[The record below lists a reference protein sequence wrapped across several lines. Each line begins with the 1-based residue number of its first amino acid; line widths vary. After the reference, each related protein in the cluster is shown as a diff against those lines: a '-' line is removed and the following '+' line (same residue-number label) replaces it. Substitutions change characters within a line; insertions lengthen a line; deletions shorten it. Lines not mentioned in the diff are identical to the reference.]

1 MPRIVV
7 EDVRYQAEEIRNHWA
22 MVDGALAQ
30 PLVLPDGFARADFVA
45 LHQQLVDV
53 DEQITGE
60 ENVRQRA
67 KREMEIKA
75 EPLAGIIPRFN
86 LTVRALLPEST
97 YVDVLERAPGPNEG
111 RAKRI
116 GAMER
121 TARLWEVVNLNNPPY
136 PGFAPP
142 LVLADGTTRAQF
154 IANLDAYRLATGEN
168 AEATQD
174 ERMARAARRD
184 LAEQAWRRMVEY
196 RLVAQALLMANEPLL
211 NTIPRISPRRKRKKK
226 TSENESPVEP

>member
-1 MPRIVV
+1 MPRFII
-7 EDVRYQAEEIRNHWA
+7 EDVRYQAEDIRIHWESA
-22 MVDGALAQ
+22 NTELAQ
-30 PLVLPDGFARADFVA
+30 PIILPDGFAHADFVA
-45 LHQQLVDV
+45 LHQQLEDI
-53 DEQITGE
+53 DEAITHQ
-60 ENVRQRA
+60 ENVRSIA
-67 KREMEIKA
+67 KRDMELKG
-75 EPLAGIIPRFN
+75 EPLAAVVPRFN

-136 PGFAPP
+136 PGFTPP

-154 IANLDAYRLATGEN
+154 VADLDAYRLATGEN
-168 AEATQD
+168 GEATQD

-196 RLVAQALLMANEPLL
+196 RLVAQALLMAHGSLL
-211 NTIPRISPRRKRKKK
+211 HILPRISPRRKRKKK
-226 TSENESPVEP
+226 ASENESPVEP

>member
-1 MPRIVV
+1 LEEIDEVLS
-7 EDVRYQAEEIRNHWA
+7 AEE
-22 MVDGALAQ
+22 VDRG
-30 PLVLPDGFARADFVA
+30 V
-45 LHQQLVDV
+45 
-53 DEQITGE
+53 
-60 ENVRQRA
+60 A
-67 KREMEIKA
+67 KREMEIKG

-97 YVDVLERAPGPNEG
+97 YVDVLERAPTPSEA

-196 RLVAQALLMANEPLL
+196 RLVAQALLMANWPLL
-211 NTIPRISPRRKRKKK
+211 QTIPRISPRRKRKKK
-226 TSENESPVEP
+226 VAEADTPVEP